1 MRQMRAASILLL
13 FIFALA
19 SSVCA
24 DVTPVRITLGARELM
39 VSPQAVF
46 DGSKVMVPLGLIDL
60 LGVTYSSDTPGKV
73 TVTNALGSS
82 AEVATTQLNGAGM
95 VDAGKLAD
103 AIGLSRKWDADK
115 HTLALAARVQSVEFA
130 GNVLKVNCTIPVS
143 YKVISWDTGGKLIV
157 DVNAARVAT
166 PSSEIAAN
174 SPLVQRIRLGE
185 PDESTAR
192 VVLDLIKPVS
202 YKVDSAPLAAT
213 ISMAVTEKTGA
224 QAIPKP
230 TGPQAPK
237 PFQITDVRVESL
249 NDSGFQVVIA
259 TSGRGSVSP
268 SFVSKP
274 PRITLNLPGGA
285 VADPSLSCNGSHPLL
300 SELSITS
307 DPASSRARIVLD
319 LTRAMVYETR
329 VDDGA
334 ITVCAMPPA
343 KSGGQLSDK
352 TIVVDPGH
360 GNPKY
365 GKIDTGARGGDVA
378 EKDCNLAIAN
388 EVISALEEQGANVI
402 VTRTGDNGLSLPARP
417 QMAVDAG
424 ADFFISIH
432 CNSNGTLNSAT
443 GIETYYHMNGPSEKL
458 LAEAIQNNACATT
471 GMYDR
476 KAHSDKQLYNTG
488 LAVLRSLEG
497 SQIPGVLIECGYVN
511 NSSDRCKL
519 VDHEYQVKLAKGIV
533 AGLKE
538 YIEGK

>member
-13 FIFALA
+13 LIFALA
-19 SSVCA
+19 CSVRA
-24 DVTPVRITLGARELM
+24 EVTPVRITLGARELM

-73 TVTNALGSS
+73 TVTNALGNS
-82 AEVATTQLNGAGM
+82 AEVATTQLNGATM
-95 VDAGKLAD
+95 VDAGKLAE

-130 GNVLKVNCTIPVS
+130 DNILKVNCTIPVT
-143 YKVISWDTGGKLIV
+143 YKVIPWDTGGKLIV

-174 SPLVQRIRLGE
+174 SPMVQRIRLGE

-202 YKVDSAPLAAT
+202 YKIDSAPLAAT
-213 ISMAVTEKTGA
+213 IIMAVTEKTGA

-230 TGPQAPK
+230 GPQAAK
-237 PFQITDVRVESL
+237 PFKITDVRVESL

-285 VADPSLSCNGSHPLL
+285 VADPSLSCSGSHPLL

-334 ITVCAMPPA
+334 ITVSAMPPA

-388 EVISALEEQGANVI
+388 EVISALEEQGAKVI
-402 VTRTGDNGLSLPARP
+402 ITRTGDNGLGLPERP

-458 LAEAIQNNACATT
+458 LAEAIHNNVCAIT
-471 GMYDR
+471 GMCDR

-488 LAVLRSLEG
+488 LAVLRGLEG
-497 SQIPGVLIECGYVN
+497 TGIPGVLIECGYVN

-519 VDHEYQVKLAKGIV
+519 IDHEYQVKLAKGIV

>member
-1 MRQMRAASILLL
+1 MKHIRSASIILLL
-13 FIFALA
+13 IFALA
-19 SSVCA
+19 CSVRA
-24 DVTPVRITLGARELM
+24 DMTPVRITLGARELM

-46 DGSKVMVPLGLIDL
+46 DGGKVMVPLGLIDL
-60 LGVTYSSDTPGKV
+60 LGITYSSDTPGKV
-73 TVTNALGSS
+73 TVTNALGIS
-82 AEVATTQLNGAGM
+82 ADVATNGAGM

-103 AIGLSRKWDADK
+103 AIGLDRKWDADK
-115 HTLALAARVQSVEFA
+115 HTLALAARMQSVEFA
-130 GNVLKVNCTIPVS
+130 DNILKVNCTIPVS
-143 YKVISWDTGGKLIV
+143 YKVTSWDTGGKLIV
-157 DVNAARVAT
+157 DMSAARIAT
-166 PSSEIAAN
+166 PSNEIAAD
-174 SPLVQRIRLGE
+174 SILVKRIRLGE
-185 PDESTAR
+185 PDASTAR

-202 YKVDSAPLAAT
+202 YKIDSAPLAAV
-213 ISMAVTEKTGA
+213 IRLAVTEKTGA
-224 QAIPKP
+224 RAVPKP
-230 TGPQAPK
+230 VGPQPPK
-237 PFQITDVRVESL
+237 PFKITDVRVESL

-274 PRITLNLPGGA
+274 PRITVNLPGG
-285 VADPSLSCNGSHPLL
+285 VLADPSLSCNGSDPLL
-300 SELSITS
+300 SNMNITN
-307 DPASSRARIVLD
+307 DPASGKVRIDLD
-319 LTRAMVYETR
+319 LKRTMVYETR
-329 VDDGA
+329 VDDAA
-334 ITVCAMPPA
+334 ITVCVMPPA

-352 TIVVDPGH
+352 TIVIDPGH

-388 EVISALEEQGANVI
+388 EVVSALQEQGAKVI
-402 VTRTGDNGLSLPARP
+402 VTRTGDNGLSLEARP

-458 LAEAIQNNACATT
+458 LAEAIHDSVCVTT
-471 GMYDR
+471 GMCDR

-488 LAVLRSLEG
+488 LAVLRGLEG
-497 SQIPGVLIECGYVN
+497 TGIPGVLIECGYVN

-519 VDHEYQVKLAKGIV
+519 IDHEYQMKLAKGIV